1 MMIKVGCCGF
11 PVAMQKYVK
20 TFRVVEVQ
28 KTFYKPPDPE
38 TAERWK
44 LVAGSDFEFTVKA
57 FQVITHP
64 PSSPTYRK
72 ARLSLDDGGFFKPVR
87 AVFHAWEK
95 TREIADILGSDVIVF
110 QTPRSFSESGENK
123 RNMRE
128 FFSSI
133 ERDRFTFCWEP
144 RGWSE
149 EGIKEICEKLN
160 LIHVVD
166 PFLGKSVWGELKY
179 FRLHG
184 FNYRHKYTQDELE
197 WLAEET
203 AKHRE
208 CYVMF
213 NNVHMFDDAQRFM
226 KLLKLL

>member
-1 MMIKVGCCGF
+1 MMIRVGCCGF
-11 PVAMQKYVK
+11 PVAMQKYLK

-28 KTFYKPPDPE
+28 KTFYRPPDPE
-38 TAERWK
+38 TAERWRM
-44 LVAGSDFEFTVKA
+44 LAGDDFEFTVKA

-72 ARLSLDDGGFFKPVR
+72 ARLDIDDGGFFKPVK
-87 AVFHAWEK
+87 AVFDAWEK
-95 TREIADILGSDVIVF
+95 TREIAEILRSGIVVF
-110 QTPRSFSESGENK
+110 QTPKSFAETEENK

-133 ERDRFTFCWEP
+133 ERDFTFCWEP
-144 RGWSE
+144 RGWNDD
-149 EGIKEICEKLN
+149 GIREICQKLD

-166 PFLGKSVWGELKY
+166 PFAGRSLHGDLKY

-184 FNYRHKYTQDELE
+184 FNYRHRYSDEELE
-197 WLAEET
+197 WLV
-203 AKHRE
+203 RE
-208 CYVMF
+208 VEKFERCYVMF
-213 NNVHMFDDAQRFM
+213 NNVHMFDDAQRFA